1 MVLDPM
7 ERMVLFD
14 SSFLSLGDVRLQ
26 EEAPPDDSD
35 EQIEQDD
42 LDASDDQFQVPMGL
56 VVDEMPE
63 RFTVF
68 RLESPSATPKEPID
82 ERGHEQED
90 EERKP

>member
-1 MVLDPM
+1 MIFDPM

-56 VVDEMPE
+56 VMDQMPE
-63 RFTVF
+63 RS
-68 RLESPSATPKEPID
+68 RCSGSNRHPPPQ
-82 ERGHEQED
+82 RNQ
-90 EERKP
+90 